1 MDREQ
6 TSPQPP
12 RLAALRLP
20 VRFLG
25 AVITLLSL
33 VWAVDLHVRLGY
45 ILYTEQALA
54 AILGLSFLLIF
65 LTIPAR
71 TGGRIAPWYDV
82 FAGSAGVLACGLVAV
97 RFPVISEEGVF
108 LHPVE
113 TAMAG
118 IVILP
123 LMLESLRRTAGPSLV
138 FIVLAFLSYG
148 LFGHLAPGKL
158 EGQSKPLL
166 DLVGYLAYDTAALFG
181 LSMRVVCLVVVLFI
195 FLGQLLLRSG
205 GSEWFTDLAA
215 ALMGRMRGG
224 SAKVSVVAS
233 GLFGAISGSAV
244 SNVASTGVI
253 TIPLMTQAGFSPRVA
268 GAIEAVASTGGQ
280 IMPPIMG
287 AAGFLMAEFLDVPYT
302 DVLLAALIPA
312 ILFYVAVFIQ
322 VDLEAARNN
331 IPRIPEHL
339 IPPMAQVLKAGWQ
352 FIVPFV
358 VLLVLLFKYNRTPE
372 ESALAAALSI
382 IAVSVVLSYKGRRLG
397 LAGLWQAICSTGASS
412 VGIIVIGA
420 MAGTIIGILDGTGL
434 GFGLTYV
441 LVRLGEGN
449 LLGLLAITAVTCIV
463 LGMGMPT
470 AGIYLLLATLAAPP
484 LIKLGVPPMSA
495 HLFVLYFGIMSMIT
509 PPVALCAFTAANL
522 SGANPMETGLTAV
535 RLGWTAFV
543 VPFLFVFAPTLIM
556 VGGGVQV
563 ILAVATAIAGVLLAS
578 AGMLGYFSRP
588 LGWFMRAVF
597 LVAGLSLLIP
607 AEAFAGAVYID
618 VFGAILGVLVVSWEL
633 WGHRTVGG
641 RAVRT

>member
-1 MDREQ
+1 MDRQQ

-12 RLAALRLP
+12 RSAAIRLP

-54 AILGLSFLLIF
+54 VILGLSFLVIF

-82 FAGSAGVLACGLVAV
+82 FAGIAGVLACGLVAV

-113 TAMAG
+113 TAMVG
-118 IVILP
+118 VVILP

-138 FIVLAFLSYG
+138 IIVLAFLSYG

-158 EGQSKPLL
+158 EGQSKPVL

-181 LSMRVVCLVVVLFI
+181 LSMRVVCLVVILFI
-195 FLGQLLLRSG
+195 FLGQLLLRTG

-233 GLFGAISGSAV
+233 GLFGTISGSAV

-331 IPRIPEHL
+331 IPRIPEDL
-339 IPPMAQVLKAGWQ
+339 IPPMAQVLRDGWQ
-352 FIVPFV
+352 FILPFV
-358 VLLVLLFKYNRTPE
+358 VLLVLLFQFNRTPE

-397 LAGLWQAICSTGASS
+397 LAGLWQAICATGESS

-441 LVRLGEGN
+441 LVQFGEGN
-449 LLGLLAITAVTCIV
+449 LLALLAITAVTCIV

>member
-1 MDREQ
+1 MDRQQ

-12 RLAALRLP
+12 RLAAIRLP

-54 AILGLSFLLIF
+54 VILGLSFLVIF

-82 FAGSAGVLACGLVAV
+82 FAGIAGVLACGLVAV

-113 TAMAG
+113 TAMVG
-118 IVILP
+118 VVILP

-138 FIVLAFLSYG
+138 IIVLAFLSYG

-158 EGQSKPLL
+158 EGQSKPVL

-181 LSMRVVCLVVVLFI
+181 LSMRVVCLVVILFI
-195 FLGQLLLRSG
+195 FLGQLLLRTG

-358 VLLVLLFKYNRTPE
+358 VLLVLLFRFNRTPE

-397 LAGLWQAICSTGASS
+397 LAGLWQAICSTGESS

-522 SGANPMETGLTAV
+522 SGASPMETGLTAV

-607 AEAFAGAVYID
+607 AEAFASAVYID

-633 WGHRTVGG
+633 WGHRTAGG